1 MIPPCNAIVA
11 WNAARCFCRAVLP
24 LTVHSGRCR
33 SATSLRDSGVARVAP
48 ATSRAPAAISGENVA
63 RARNAEVGA
72 STPALPRIAGLTTPL
87 GEPAYSATWR
97 TRGMKSGPR
106 SDGLKIIRFPATDA
120 GDRYQQPLLRG

>member
-63 RARNAEVGA
+63 RERKAEVGERTQPPEHVLERFA
-72 STPALPRIAGLTTPL
+72 VCEPVKHEPRPCDPVRL
-87 GEPAYSATWR
+87 R
-97 TRGMKSGPR
+97 RGG
-106 SDGLKIIRFPATDA
+106 
-120 GDRYQQPLLRG
+120 LLRPARHPR